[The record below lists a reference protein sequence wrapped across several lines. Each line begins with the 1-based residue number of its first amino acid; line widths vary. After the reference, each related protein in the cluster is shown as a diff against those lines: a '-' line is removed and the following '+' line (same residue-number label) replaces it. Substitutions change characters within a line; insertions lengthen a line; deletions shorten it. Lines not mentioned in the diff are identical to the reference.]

1 MTRARF
7 PDPYEGM
14 SDDELDRHFSELI
27 AANRQRQRAI
37 SIRFPE
43 ELLDELQQLAA
54 RLGVR
59 YQTLI
64 KLLLEQDVARLRAHA
79 LPTSH
84 GVARATAP
92 RSGRSPQRSPAP
104 KGSRSASSKR
114 AAKKRTTRRPRVP
127 A

>member
-14 SDDELDRHFSELI
+14 SDEELDQHFSELI
-27 AANRQRQRAI
+27 NENRQRQRAI

-43 ELLDELQQLAA
+43 ALLEELQQLAT
-54 RLGVR
+54 RLGIR

-64 KLLLEQDVARLRAHA
+64 KLLLEQDVARLRAHPFPA
-79 LPTSH
+79 SE
-84 GVARATAP
+84 GVTRSTAK
-92 RSGRSPQRSPAP
+92 RSGKSTQRSPAA
-104 KGSRSASSKR
+104 KGPRAARSKR
-114 AAKKRTTRRPRVP
+114 AAKKRTTRRPKVP